1 MRQNPFVSILHFY
14 EMCLNQNKRRQD
26 FHGNNNN
33 QKTSFHTVKWKHTCR
48 YIGIKWKTHPSKGAL
63 IFKTFLFDL
72 SDLLA
77 AQSTGS
83 WERSYTVGQ
92 SSGDSQ
98 RCSRENG
105 IVFLWIHLPSRQCC
119 LCKTRFCRQPPV
131 LAGLGG
137 SRQDPECK
145 GTWRMS
151 HILTH
156 EQVSANPEV
165 TEMFLCS
172 VNSQ

>member
-1 MRQNPFVSILHFY
+1 METTTTTKN
-14 EMCLNQNKRRQD
+14 
-26 FHGNNNN
+26 
-33 QKTSFHTVKWKHTCR
+33 SFHTVKWKHTCR

-145 GTWRMS
+145 GNWRMS

-156 EQVSANPEV
+156 EQVSANPESHWNV
-165 TEMFLCS
+165 PVLS
-172 VNSQ
+172 K